1 MCLLRTFGHSLFKKS
16 EISSKNAA
24 KNVVFQIREADLNI
38 KNIKISKIENYQ
50 KFFIFR
56 ILNFQKLNFQIFKIS
71 KIENYQFF

>member
-1 MCLLRTFGHSLFKKS
+1 MKFLA
-16 EISSKNAA
+16 KNAA
-24 KNVVFQIREADLNI
+24 KKVVFQIREADLNI

-71 KIENYQFF
+71 KIENYQKI

>member
-50 KFFIFR
+50 KFFISK

-71 KIENYQFF
+71 KIENYQKF